1 MKKLIIFDLDRTIY
15 NGSLGQDFILHLATK
30 QLISPKI
37 ISNLSITLVEYETEI
52 LSYEKTVSIVLNY
65 LAKELEGKD
74 FEAIDKEAKNFVQ
87 LNHFKFYDYSIELPK
102 LYPQYEFLL
111 LSLEPEFLLKHVAD
125 LLKIQNYI
133 GNKFNHNKNI
143 FTNNFKITTNKIELI
158 KETKFQDMEILA
170 AFGDSESDFEILN
183 KATHK
188 FLINPSQNLLAKSE
202 GLGFTQPEVRLV
214 YQKFKEL
221 VSN

>member
-1 MKKLIIFDLDRTIY
+1 MRQLIVFDLDKTIY
-15 NGSLGQDFILHLATK
+15 NGSLGQDFILYLVSK

-52 LSYEKTVSIVLNY
+52 LSYEKTVSTVLNY

-74 FEAIDKEAKNFVQ
+74 FEIINKEAKNFVYI
-87 LNHFKFYDYSIELPK
+87 NHSKFYDYAIELPK

-125 LLKIQNYI
+125 LIKVPNYI
-133 GNKFNHNKNI
+133 GNKFKHDKKI
-143 FTNNFKITTNKIELI
+143 FTKDFKITTNKIELFN
-158 KETKFQDMEILA
+158 ESKFQHMELLA

-183 KATHK
+183 KAKHK
-188 FLINPSQNLLAKSE
+188 FLINPSQKLLEQSK
-202 GLGFTQPEVRLV
+202 GLGFIQPEIGLV
-214 YQKFKEL
+214 YHKFKEL
-221 VSN
+221 ISN